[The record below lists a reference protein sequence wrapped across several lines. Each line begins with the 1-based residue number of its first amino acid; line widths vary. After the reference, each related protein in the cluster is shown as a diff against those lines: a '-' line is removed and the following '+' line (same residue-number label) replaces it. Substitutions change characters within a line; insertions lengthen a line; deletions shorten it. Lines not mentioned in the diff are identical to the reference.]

1 VKPESPPARLPP
13 QAESDRGK
21 IESGKQ
27 EIRKKPKAEI
37 L

>member
-13 QAESDRGK
+13 QAEFDRGK
-21 IESGKQ
+21 IESRKQ